1 VKPVR
6 RFLAG
11 LLALLFVTL
20 SSGGS
25 ALAGTKWCAVD
36 PVLTVDG
43 LVSDV
48 TVTFDETYVASLSAP
63 VTFRFHVP
71 SNSKASVT
79 MPPAPVA
86 YTVELLY
93 DLAPRSKRDPVP
105 VVAETL
111 VTANALFATQTV
123 VAVTRTVTV
132 AAYGTSNAVTTLSY
146 SVR

>member
-1 VKPVR
+1 MQ

-11 LLALLFVTL
+11 VLALLFVTGGL
-20 SSGGS
+20 GGS

-43 LVSDV
+43 KVSDV
-48 TVTFDETYVASLSAP
+48 TVTFDEAYLPSLTAP
-63 VTFRFHVP
+63 VVFRFHVP
-71 SNSKASVT
+71 SNARASVT
-79 MPPAPVA
+79 LPPAPVA

-93 DLAPRSKRDPVP
+93 DLPPRVKKDPVT

-111 VTANALFATQTV
+111 VTANAAFATQTV
-123 VAVTRTVTV
+123 AAITRTVTV